1 MITKEQLMA
10 RSLQLGLD
18 MSDWE
23 EPRIQQILDIVNEP
37 IKWPEIEFKFREDSN
52 WFLTDRI
59 GTPWMRRFFLN
70 VR

>member
-37 IKWPEIEFKFREDSN
+37 IEFPKTELKHFDRAPYYGN
-52 WFLTDRI
+52 WILQ
-59 GTPWMRRFFLN
+59 LN